1 MFGKLTP
8 RWAGVGWCYGWV
20 EGGVGFAFSASGGWT
35 CGLCCCV
42 GWVGGC
48 LKINDPSHVRMRRW
62 QDIADFTII
71 VMMHQQDNWGQ
82 EWGQTSQEE
91 VVVRATVYLVCAVV

>member
-20 EGGVGFAFSASGGWT
+20 EGGVEFAFSASGGWT

-42 GWVGGC
+42 GWAGGC

-82 EWGQTSQEE
+82 EWG
-91 VVVRATVYLVCAVV
+91 